1 MHIVTESVVR
11 DRLTALPGVEPR
23 VVVSGN
29 FGTPDELVR
38 ILDGA
43 LPRCRAFSL
52 NNQAGW
58 PCRDGF
64 VTETPFVGPGV
75 RGDPRMEY
83 LPMRLSLVPRLF
95 RTHCPPDAV
104 LLHTTP
110 PRHGKVSLGIE
121 VNLLPAAIEEVRA
134 RGGLVIAQV
143 NPRMPFTLGDALVDV
158 DHIDLGLEVDA
169 PIPSPPAHP
178 ADPVC
183 AAVGEQAARY
193 ASDGGTIQLGIGQ
206 IPDAAAANLRRA
218 RSLGVW
224 SEMISDGVL
233 GLARSGALDPDR
245 PLRASFLFGSPELY
259 EWVDDNPQVWMT
271 RTEVVNDPARI
282 AAQPGMLSINTALQV
297 DLYDQANASYVRE
310 RIYSGFGG
318 QPDFVTG
325 ALHSPG
331 GHAVVALRS
340 WHDKT
345 GSSNVIPMLRDP
357 ATSFQHSVI
366 VTEHGAA
373 EVFGRSS
380 ARPGPPPHR
389 AGRRPPGPRRAARA
403 RPPDSACGLDGLGE
417 TEADP
422 AAHEPEV
429 GHGPDPRRRLAQ
441 RRDRV
446 DRLHRRRHAGGP
458 HVLGQR

>member
-1 MHIVTESVVR
+1 MVNESVVR
-11 DRLTALPGVEPR
+11 ERLELLPGDEPR

-29 FGTPDELVR
+29 FSTPHELVR
-38 ILDGA
+38 ILDEA

-52 NNQAGW
+52 NPQPGW
-58 PCRDGF
+58 PRRDGF

-75 RGDPRMEY
+75 RGDPRLEY

-95 RTHCPPDAV
+95 RSHCPPDAV
-104 LLHTTP
+104 LVHTTP
-110 PRHGKVSLGIE
+110 PRDGKVSLGIE
-121 VNLLPAAIEEVRA
+121 VNLVPAALEEVRA
-134 RGGLVIAQV
+134 RGGTVIAQV

-158 DHIDLGLEVDA
+158 DDIDLGLEVDT
-169 PIPSPPAHP
+169 PLPSPPAHP

-183 AAVGEQAARY
+183 AAIGELAARY
-193 ASDGGTIQLGIGQ
+193 ACDGGTIQLGIGQ
-206 IPDAAAANLRRA
+206 IPDAAAASLRRA

-233 GLARSGALDPDR
+233 GLSRSGALDPDR

-259 EWVDDNPQVWMT
+259 EWVDDNPQVVMT

-297 DLYDQANASYVRE
+297 DLFDQVNASYVRG

-318 QPDFVTG
+318 QPDFVSG

-331 GHAVVALRS
+331 GHAVIALRS
-340 WHDKT
+340 WHDRT
-345 GSSNVIPMLRDP
+345 DTSNVIPTLCEP

-373 EVFGRSS
+373 ELFGRSS
-380 ARPGPPPHR
+380 ADQARLLVE
-389 AGRRPPGPRRAARA
+389 RAADPRA
-403 RPPDSACGLDGLGE
+403 RDGLR
-417 TEADP
+417 EA
-422 AAHEPEV
+422 AAGLGLV
-429 GHGPDPRRRLAQ
+429 GS
-441 RRDRV
+441 
-446 DRLHRRRHAGGP
+446 AG
-458 HVLGQR
+458 